1 MTATHDLPTQ
11 RPDTGLIEQG
21 RRTAAELP
29 LPEHVRVAIIGTG
42 FGGLGMAAKLIE
54 DGTRDFVVL
63 ERADNV
69 GGTWRDNTYP
79 GAACDVP
86 SQLYSF
92 SFALKPD
99 WSRSFSEQPEIQRYL
114 EDVTTERDLWGYVR
128 LNTTVTGAHWD
139 EHAVRWCL
147 DTNRGPITADI
158 LVSAVGALSDPSIPK
173 LPGLDS
179 FQGTVFHSARWD
191 HSYDFAGKRVAV
203 VGTGASA
210 IQFVP
215 EIQPKVDSMVVFQR
229 TPPWI
234 IPRWD
239 RNLTRPEKKT
249 YQRFPQLQKA
259 ARGLIYAGRET
270 YALAFTRKLKLLK
283 VPETLARR
291 HINK

>member
-1 MTATHDLPTQ
+1 MLRAAPQRKPTERRLLAVGPLGSYPAADPGSRRRHVTATHDVPTERPTQ
-11 RPDTGLIEQG
+11 E
-21 RRTAAELP
+21 RTTQSRQAAQTAP
-29 LPEHVRVAIIGTG
+29 LPEHAHVVVIGTG
-42 FGGLGMAAKLIE
+42 FSGLGMAVRMLE
-54 DGTRDFVVL
+54 NGTRDFVLL
-63 ERADNV
+63 ERANNI

-114 EDVTTERDLWGYVR
+114 EDVTTERDLWNYVR
-128 LNTTVTGAHWD
+128 LNTSVTGAHWD
-139 EHAVRWCL
+139 EDAVRWCL

-210 IQFVP
+210 
-215 EIQPKVDSMVVFQR
+215 
-229 TPPWI
+229 
-234 IPRWD
+234 
-239 RNLTRPEKKT
+239 
-249 YQRFPQLQKA
+249 
-259 ARGLIYAGRET
+259 
-270 YALAFTRKLKLLK
+270 
-283 VPETLARR
+283 
-291 HINK
+291 